1 MHSTRMGTHRTR
13 ATFLRLLR
21 LPPPQPQLLLLCSL
35 LPAPIDALIGMH
47 ASQRWRRRALNADER
62 FDGASFSRSLPS
74 SPSPP
79 SSSSSSSSK

>member
-47 ASQRWRRRALNADER
+47 ALLECMHYWNACFSALAATCVER
-62 FDGASFSRSLPS
+62 
-74 SPSPP
+74 
-79 SSSSSSSSK
+79 